1 MSYHHFTLE
10 KIKNDFQL
18 TIIEKNDL
26 FKNIPQIK
34 VSDFLKETL
43 KYNIP
48 LAIAHNTEKSR
59 SELIVSP
66 ILLEAHKQQKKFSF
80 FSGVKFNVDRKKGL
94 AGFCDF
100 IISRSEEM
108 LFITAPVVMLVEA
121 KNDNIKSGLGQCVAE
136 MIAAQIFNNQ
146 ENNAITSIFGV
157 VTTGTNWQ
165 FLKLTDKTV
174 EIDLTEYYLHD
185 IEKIIGFLTFPC
197 QSLEN
202 NLQAA

>member
-1 MSYHHFTLE
+1 
-10 KIKNDFQL
+10 
-18 TIIEKNDL
+18 
-26 FKNIPQIK
+26 
-34 VSDFLKETL
+34 
-43 KYNIP
+43 
-48 LAIAHNTEKSR
+48 
-59 SELIVSP
+59 
-66 ILLEAHKQQKKFSF
+66 
-80 FSGVKFNVDRKKGL
+80 L

-121 KNDNIKSGLGQCVAE
+121 KNDNIKSGLGQCIAE